1 MLPGINVIG
10 RPLLFPVGKTQ
21 EKSLICRIC
30 LRITFSDNTGDACLL
45 FLSKVLAAFV
55 LNQFICFVWYIN
67 HAGRGVVMI
76 FQTFINFYLKIFFIL
91 TPFFVLSAF
100 ISLTR
105 DFDDSEKRRTALKV
119 TAGVL
124 ISSFIFFLFG
134 RYIFELFGITLD
146 AFRIGA
152 GTILFLSALSMLSE
166 NSDTKH
172 HGDNRNI
179 AIVPLAIPMAVGPG
193 VIGMLLVIG
202 AEAETLAE
210 KSIIGLAILF
220 AVLSVGL
227 ILYLSSSVKR
237 LIGRQGLIILP
248 KITGL
253 FVSAIAAQIIFT
265 GIQNFLH
272 LN

>member
-1 MLPGINVIG
+1 
-10 RPLLFPVGKTQ
+10 
-21 EKSLICRIC
+21 
-30 LRITFSDNTGDACLL
+30 
-45 FLSKVLAAFV
+45 
-55 LNQFICFVWYIN
+55 
-67 HAGRGVVMI
+67 MI
-76 FQTFINFYLKIFFIL
+76 VQTFINFYLKIFFIF

-100 ISLTR
+100 ISLTK
-105 DFDDSEKRRTALKV
+105 DFDDSEKKRTAVKV
-119 TAGVL
+119 TVGVM

-134 RYIFELFGITLD
+134 KYIFELFGITLD

-152 GTILFLSALSMLSE
+152 GTILFLSAISMISDQ
-166 NSDTKH
+166 NDTKIQ
-172 HGDNRNI
+172 GNSRDI
-179 AIVPLAIPMAVGPG
+179 AIVPLAMPMAVGPG

-202 AEAETLAE
+202 AEAGTLAE
-210 KSIIGLAILF
+210 RSIIGLALLL

-227 ILYLSSSVKR
+227 ILYLSSSIKR
-237 LIGRQGLIILP
+237 MIGKQGLVILP

>member
-1 MLPGINVIG
+1 M
-10 RPLLFPVGKTQ
+10 
-21 EKSLICRIC
+21 
-30 LRITFSDNTGDACLL
+30 
-45 FLSKVLAAFV
+45 
-55 LNQFICFVWYIN
+55 
-67 HAGRGVVMI
+67 VV
-76 FQTFINFYLKIFFIL
+76 QTFINFYLKIFFIL

-105 DFDDSEKRRTALKV
+105 DFDDSEKQQTAMKV
-119 TAGVL
+119 TVGVL
-124 ISSFIFFLFG
+124 LSSFIFFLFG

-152 GTILFLSALSMLSE
+152 GTILFLSAISMLSG
-166 NSDTKH
+166 NSDTKSQ
-172 HGDNRNI
+172 GNSRDI

-193 VIGMLLVIG
+193 VIGMLMVTG
-202 AEAETLAE
+202 AEAETLID
-210 KSIIGLAILF
+210 KIIIGVAILF
-220 AVLSVGL
+220 AELSLGL

-237 LIGRQGLIILP
+237 LIGQQGLIILP

-253 FVSAIAAQIIFT
+253 FVSAIAAQIVFT

>member
-1 MLPGINVIG
+1 MDTTYLPESSGALVA
-10 RPLLFPVGKTQ
+10 Q
-21 EKSLICRIC
+21 Q
-30 LRITFSDNTGDACLL
+30 TGSAG
-45 FLSKVLAAFV
+45 FIPKRGAAIMV
-55 LNQFICFVWYIN
+55 
-67 HAGRGVVMI
+67 H
-76 FQTFINFYLKIFFIL
+76 TFINFYLKIFFIL

-100 ISLTR
+100 IALTK
-105 DFDDSEKRRTALKV
+105 DFDDSEKEKTAIKV
-119 TAGVL
+119 TVGVL
-124 ISSFIFFLFG
+124 VSSFTFFLFG

-166 NSDTKH
+166 NSETKSH
-172 HGDNRNI
+172 ENSRDI

-193 VIGMLLVIG
+193 VIGMLLVTG
-202 AEAETLAE
+202 AEAETLID
-210 KSIIGLAILF
+210 KCIISIAILC

-237 LIGRQGLIILP
+237 LIGKQGLIIMP

>member
-1 MLPGINVIG
+1 
-10 RPLLFPVGKTQ
+10 
-21 EKSLICRIC
+21 
-30 LRITFSDNTGDACLL
+30 
-45 FLSKVLAAFV
+45 
-55 LNQFICFVWYIN
+55 
-67 HAGRGVVMI
+67 MI
-76 FQTFINFYLKIFFIL
+76 VHTFINFYLKIFFIL

-105 DFDDSEKRRTALKV
+105 DFDDCERQQTAIKV
-119 TAGVL
+119 TVAIL
-124 ISSFIFFLFG
+124 ISCLLIFLFG
-134 RYIFELFGITLD
+134 QYIFALFGITLD

-166 NSDTKH
+166 GHDTKNQ
-172 HGDNRNI
+172 GNSRDV
-179 AIVPLAIPMAVGPG
+179 AIVPLAIPMTVGPG
-193 VIGMLLVIG
+193 VIGMLLVLG
-202 AEAETLAE
+202 AETDALAD
-210 KSIIGLAILF
+210 KCIVGVAILF

-253 FVSAIAAQIIFT
+253 FVSAIAAQIFFT